1 MKYTKIETKENDS
14 ENQYNNKKIELID
27 KQNSNIEIDEN
38 KKVVKIYNNSNTF
51 GNFIII
57 ILLIIFLFL
66 IFIYQNDINVFTT
79 TKSKDTFSDQFVK
92 TEEEDDSSINEKIPA
107 PYDVY
112 KLYRFR
118 TRERSFKR
126 ARNFLENCIKGNL
139 LRSISHLPK
148 ESPIASAVIPVY
160 NSKNFISRAIK
171 SIQNQNILNIEII
184 LVDDKST
191 DDTLSFIREIQ
202 KTDPRIKIIANKK
215 NKGTLYSR
223 CIGVLSANG
232 KYIFPLDN
240 DDMFLDEDVFR
251 TITNIAERGN
261 FDIVEF
267 RGIKSKRGNNDI
279 LNNKRTGTKHT
290 YLPLNS
296 VLYQPELGNFQ
307 IWRGRRIYNI
317 NIKIIY
323 LWAKCIRTEIY
334 KKTIKKFGNKK
345 YSTHIVRY
353 EDVIFNYALCNT
365 ARSYKF
371 VGKYGIFNIYRK
383 NSASR
388 YRKKVNDLIC
398 YIFYLDIMVN
408 FVQDRRENKLV
419 LVYTVIYILT
429 NKYLKRALN
438 SNIKAKTSFITSV
451 DKILSMS
458 KISDELKN
466 EIRNKGSQL
475 KFINYEF

>member
-1 MKYTKIETKENDS
+1 M
-14 ENQYNNKKIELID
+14 
-27 KQNSNIEIDEN
+27 
-38 KKVVKIYNNSNTF
+38 
-51 GNFIII
+51 
-57 ILLIIFLFL
+57 
-66 IFIYQNDINVFTT
+66 
-79 TKSKDTFSDQFVK
+79 
-92 TEEEDDSSINEKIPA
+92 
-107 PYDVY
+107 
-112 KLYRFR
+112 
-118 TRERSFKR
+118 
-126 ARNFLENCIKGNL
+126 
-139 LRSISHLPK
+139 
-148 ESPIASAVIPVY
+148 
-160 NSKNFISRAIK
+160 
-171 SIQNQNILNIEII
+171 NIEII

-307 IWRGRRIYNI
+307 IWRGRRIDNI